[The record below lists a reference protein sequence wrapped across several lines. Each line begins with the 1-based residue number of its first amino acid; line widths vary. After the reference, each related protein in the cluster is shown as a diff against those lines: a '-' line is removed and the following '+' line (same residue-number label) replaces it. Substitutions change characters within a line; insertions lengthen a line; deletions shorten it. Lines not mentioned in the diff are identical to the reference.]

1 MEASKEAL
9 LCELRVRGADPVR
22 TSMPKGVYMGKTLET
37 GIKRGLSRQ
46 DFLRLSGAGLAG
58 ATLLGTAA
66 CGGARSEGGGGGGGS
81 EGKSFNI
88 KLAHVTTAETP
99 KGMASERFKQEVE
112 ERSEGRIT
120 VEVFPNSTL
129 YGDEDELQALQSG
142 GVQMIAPA
150 SAKLTDIAPQ
160 LFVLDLPFLFDSVD
174 EVPEVISRD
183 STVGQSIYD
192 NQELASSNMRVMG
205 LWDNGLMQMT
215 SNSAIRTPDDIQGLR
230 MRITPSDIIRTYW
243 ETWGAETTV
252 MAFAEVFTGL
262 QQGVIDGQYNPYS
275 NIESQQ
281 FYEVQDYLTV
291 ANQAYLAYTLVMNDE
306 FFNSLPEDL
315 QQVVTESA
323 DAATAYNR
331 EIAFEVNREARQV
344 IVDAG
349 TTEFIELTPE
359 ERQAFKDEVVPAV
372 WNEYADVI
380 GQDIID
386 ELLAMDQQASS

>member
-1 MEASKEAL
+1 
-9 LCELRVRGADPVR
+9 
-22 TSMPKGVYMGKTLET
+22 MGKARET
-37 GIKRGLSRQ
+37 GIKRVLSRQ

-66 CGGARSEGGGGGGGS
+66 CGGARSGGGGGGGGGG
-81 EGKSFNI
+81 ESFNI
-88 KLAHVTTAETP
+88 RLAHVTTAETP
-99 KGMASERFKQEVE
+99 KGMASERFKQEIE
-112 ERSEGRIT
+112 ERSDGRIT

-142 GVQMIAPA
+142 GVEMIAPA

-160 LFVLDLPFLFDSVD
+160 LYVLDLPFLFDSVD
-174 EVPEVISRD
+174 EVPEIISRD
-183 STVGQSIYD
+183 SRVGQSIYG

-205 LWDNGLMQMT
+205 LWDNGLMQIT

-230 MRITPSDIIRTYW
+230 MRITSADIIRDYW
-243 ETWGAETTV
+243 ESWGAEPTV
-252 MAFAEVFTGL
+252 MAFAEVFTAL

-291 ANQAYLAYTLVMNDE
+291 SDHAYLAYTLVINDE
-306 FFNSLPEDL
+306 FFSSLPEDL
-315 QQVVTESA
+315 QQVLTESA

-331 EIAFEVNREARQV
+331 EIALDVNQEAREV

-359 ERQAFKDEVVPAV
+359 ERQAFKDEVVPEV

-380 GQDIID
+380 GQDLID
-386 ELLAMDQQASS
+386 ELLARD